1 MLEAAKIALQLLTR
15 VDLKGSE
22 AEAYVYTVTT
32 LKNYVEENSPSGEDD
47 ADDQ

>member
-32 LKNYVEENSPSGEDD
+32 LKNYVEENSAGEDD